1 MNIESVGFL
10 LIVAAMVSIIARR
23 VRLSYTVALVVT
35 GIILGAFPL
44 GSEFQLTPNLVFNLL
59 LPPLIFEAA
68 LNIRWTELKRDFVFI
83 TVMATLGL
91 LASIAVIHYGLV
103 KLVGWNAETALVFAA
118 LISATDP
125 VSVIAILKEAGQKGR
140 LRLLLEAESLFN
152 DGTAAVAFVAVL
164 AAARNAALPVDHS
177 IGHQILSFSG
187 QFLLV
192 SLGGILAGA
201 AVAFVGMTVA
211 GRTDDHLV
219 ELLVTT
225 VVAFGSFLLA
235 EHYHVSGVLA
245 SLTAGLLV
253 ANYGRISELTEK
265 GRESIES
272 FWEYAGFIANSIVF
286 LLMGIHYERLP
297 LGTYWKDALI
307 AIPLVLLGRAI
318 SVYGI
323 SGLFI
328 KSRWKT
334 PFPQQHVLFWGG
346 LRGALA
352 LALVLSIPAD
362 FPGAERLEAVTFSV
376 VAFSVIVQGLSVK
389 WLLVKLKLAAPGP

>member
-1 MNIESVGFL
+1 MSIESVGFL

-35 GIILGAFPL
+35 GIILGAFPI
-44 GSEFQLTPNLVFNLL
+44 GSEFKLTPDLVFNLL

-83 TVMATLGL
+83 TTMATLGL
-91 LASIAVIHYGLV
+91 LASIGVIYFGLV
-103 KLVGWNAETALVFAA
+103 RLAGWNTEIAIVFAA

-164 AAARNAALPVDHS
+164 AALRNTPASLDPSV
-177 IGHQILSFSG
+177 GHQILSFGG

-192 SLGGILAGA
+192 SLGGVLAGA
-201 AVAFVGMTVA
+201 LVALIGMTVA
-211 GRTDDHLV
+211 GRTEDHLV

-235 EHYHVSGVLA
+235 EHYHASGVLA

-253 ANYGRISELTEK
+253 ANYGRISELTDK

-286 LLMGIHYERLP
+286 LLMGIHYERMP
-297 LGTYWKDALI
+297 LATYWKEILI
-307 AIPLVLLGRAI
+307 AIPVVLLGRAL
-318 SVYGI
+318 SVYGV
-323 SGLFI
+323 SGIFAW
-328 KSRWKT
+328 SRWRAT
-334 PFPQQHVLFWGG
+334 LHQQHLLFWGG

-352 LALVLSIPAD
+352 LALVLSIPAE
-362 FPGAERLEAVTFSV
+362 FPGAERLQAVTFSV

-389 WLLVKLKLAAPGP
+389 WLLARTVIPNSV